1 MPENNT
7 AQKDDREYLRLSDR
21 ILVALQ
27 LSLSQRDIA
36 ISELLMRSLEMSVTR
51 GAGGRGFIERREIS
65 DDFESAMAALDELKR
80 ESRGG

>member
-1 MPENNT
+1 
-7 AQKDDREYLRLSDR
+7 
-21 ILVALQ
+21 
-27 LSLSQRDIA
+27 
-36 ISELLMRSLEMSVTR
+36 MRSLEMSVTR